1 MSVPVDSVPE
11 DSVPEDN
18 GVLPPG
24 LSPGEFQAALRAL
37 AAALGDD
44 AVLRDDGGIAEFR
57 DPYSFPGWDEHWPSA
72 VVLPGSV
79 EDVQAVVRIAAS
91 FRIPLWTTSM
101 GKNNAYGGPAPRVR
115 GSVVVSMRRMNR
127 VLEVNEELA
136 YAVVEPGVSFFDLCA
151 ELRRRGSRLW
161 ASIPDLGWGSVIG
174 NTLDHGVGYLP
185 GGDHA
190 ASQCGMEVV
199 LASGEVIRTGM
210 GAIDGGRA
218 WHAHRRGFGPAVDSL
233 FMQSNFGIVTK
244 MGKWLIP
251 RPEVYVP
258 VEVAAR
264 DEADLEALI
273 DTTRELLLDGTVTN
287 VPLIGA
293 MMGAAAMTKPRAAWH
308 PGEGPI
314 PEQAMKAIAGEL
326 GLGWWN
332 LRLAL
337 YGPEAVVDAQL
348 ARVRAAFAAGAP
360 AAVVSARKIAGHDV
374 SEETVITHPERVQ
387 AGVPGLALLDSLQWW
402 GGVGGHLDFS
412 PVAPLRGQDVRA
424 LVTLIRPVVEEA
436 GLDFWPGI
444 ILTPRSCYFVSPIL
458 YDTTNEPQV
467 RAAYDAYRR
476 LVGVVGQAGYGLYR
490 GHIEFM
496 DEIAAQYGFGDHAMR
511 RLHETLKD
519 ALDPGGIL
527 SPGKQGIWPRGMR
540 QEREAGD
547 G

>member
-1 MSVPVDSVPE
+1 VSVPAGSVPAG
-11 DSVPEDN
+11 S
-18 GVLPPG
+18 GLLPPG
-24 LSPGEFQAALRAL
+24 LSEEGFQAALRAF
-37 AAALGDD
+37 AGALGEE
-44 AVLRDDGGIAEFR
+44 AVLPGGTAGIAEFR
-57 DPYSFPGWDEHWPSA
+57 DPYSFPGWDDHWPAA

-79 EDVQAVVRIAAS
+79 ADVQAVVRIARAH
-91 FRIPLWTTSM
+91 RVPLWTTSM

-174 NTLDHGVGYLP
+174 NALDHGVGYLP

-190 ASQCGMEVV
+190 ASQCGLEVV

-210 GAIDGGRA
+210 GALPGGGACGSSA

-233 FMQSNFGIVTK
+233 FMQSNFGIVTA
-244 MGKWLIP
+244 MGKWLTP

-258 VEVAAR
+258 VEVAAPG
-264 DEADLEALI
+264 EADLEALI
-273 DTTRELLLDGTVTN
+273 DTMRPLLLDGTVTN

-293 MMGAAAMTKPRAAWH
+293 MMGAAAMTKPRSAWYS
-308 PGEGPI
+308 GDGPI
-314 PEQAMKAIAGEL
+314 PEQAAGQIAREL

-337 YGPEAVVDAQL
+337 YGPEPVVDAQL
-348 ARVRAAFAAGAP
+348 ARVTAAFAAGVPGARI
-360 AAVVSARKIAGHDV
+360 SARKIAGADV

-402 GGVGGHLDFS
+402 GGTGGHLDFS
-412 PVAPLRGQDVRA
+412 PVAPLTGAHVRA
-424 LVTLIRPVVEEA
+424 LVRLVQPVVEAA

-444 ILTPRSCYFVSPIL
+444 IATPRSCYFVSPLL
-458 YDTTNEPQV
+458 YDTTNEAQV

-476 LVGVVGQAGYGLYR
+476 LVTIVGQAGYGLYR

-496 DEIAAQYGFGDHAMR
+496 DEIAAQYSWGDGAML
-511 RLHETLKD
+511 RLYERLKD
-519 ALDPGGIL
+519 ALDPDGIL
-527 SPGKQGIWPRGMR
+527 SPGKQGIWPSASRP
-540 QEREAGD
+540 AGR
-547 G
+547 

>member
-1 MSVPVDSVPE
+1 VSVPVNSVP
-11 DSVPEDN
+11 DSN
-18 GVLPPG
+18 RLMPPG
-24 LSPGEFQAALRAL
+24 LSAGEFAAALDAL
-37 AAALGDD
+37 AAALGEG
-44 AVLRDDGGIAEFR
+44 AVVRDEGGVAEFR
-57 DPYSFPGWDEHWPSA
+57 DPYSFPGWDDHWPAA

-79 EDVQAVVRIAAS
+79 EDVQAVVRIAGA

-115 GSVVVSMRRMNR
+115 GSVVVSMRRLNR

-199 LASGEVIRTGM
+199 LASGEVLRTGM
-210 GAIDGGRA
+210 GAIEGGRA

-244 MGKWLIP
+244 MGKWLVP
-251 RPEVYVP
+251 RPEVYAP
-258 VEVAAR
+258 VEVAVR
-264 DEADLEALI
+264 DEAGLEALI
-273 DTTRELLLDGTVTN
+273 DTTRELLLEGTVTN

-293 MMGAAAMTKPRAAWH
+293 MMGAAAMTKPRAAWYPGEWH
-308 PGEGPI
+308 PGAGPI
-314 PEQAMKAIAGEL
+314 PEPALAAIRDEL
-326 GLGWWN
+326 GMGWWN
-332 LRLAL
+332 LRVAL
-337 YGPEAVVDAQL
+337 YGPEAIVDAQL
-348 ARVRAAFAAGAP
+348 ARVRAAFAAGVPGAT
-360 AAVVSARKIAGHDV
+360 VRARKIA
-374 SEETVITHPERVQ
+374 
-387 AGVPGLALLDSLQWW
+387 
-402 GGVGGHLDFS
+402 
-412 PVAPLRGQDVRA
+412 GQDVRA
-424 LVTLIRPVVEEA
+424 LVTLIQPVVQEA

-458 YDTTNEPQV
+458 YDTTNEAQA

-476 LVGVVGQAGYGLYR
+476 LVGVVGRAGYGLYR
-490 GHIEFM
+490 GHVAFM

-511 RLHETLKD
+511 RLQEALKD

-527 SPGKQGIWPRGMR
+527 SPGKQGIWPRAMR
-540 QEREAGD
+540 PEREQTD
-547 G
+547 R